1 MNKWIKGL
9 ILFLVAL
16 AFGIWANWDY
26 IKHMV
31 KRYKKIIQKERK
43 LKKQNSEKSE
53 KEKANA

>member
-1 MNKWIKGL
+1 MMNKWIKGL

-43 LKKQNSEKSE
+43 LKKTK
-53 KEKANA
+53 